1 MAKNA
6 NGSKQLVSELGLEQE
21 VLIQGQVARERLP
34 ELYAAADVVVLTSV
48 SEGIPVTLME
58 AMAMERWRSSPSP
71 AMTQGNRTPCVFKTR
86 QARTKSNNKTVNVCF
101 IEKVTVLKWKLSP

>member
-58 AMAMERWRSSPSP
+58 AMAMERIVLAPALPVFQSSCSLARP
-71 AMTQGNRTPCVFKTR
+71 VFFTRRILRKTSW
-86 QARTKSNNKTVNVCF
+86 KSS
-101 IEKVTVLKWKLSP
+101 L